1 MVVCEE
7 CPSVASLV
15 DNIVVA
21 FEDCDREFVAAHI
34 FPDIFDRVEFGCV
47 GRQRDE
53 GDVVRDGEV
62 FGDVIARAIEHEG
75 GLAARRDLP
84 ADLGQMQRHDL
95 GVGGWDDE
103 GRRGAALRT
112 DGAEDVGPFVA
123 LIARRAGPCASFG
136 PDAGQRALLAD
147 ACLVL
152 EPDFDGLV
160 FGVVGEPCRDR
171 CGEVFLKAS
180 CTASSVWG

>member
-1 MVVCEE
+1 M
-7 CPSVASLV
+7 
-15 DNIVVA
+15 
-21 FEDCDREFVAAHI
+21 
-34 FPDIFDRVEFGCV
+34 
-47 GRQRDE
+47 DE

-75 GLAARRDLP
+75 GMAARRDLP
-84 ADLGQMQRHDL
+84 ADLGQMQRHNL
-95 GVGGWDDE
+95 GVGGWDNE

-123 LIARRAGPCASFG
+123 LIARRTRPCSALG
-136 PDAGQRALLAD
+136 PDAGQRPLLAN
-147 ACLVL
+147 ARLIL

-180 CTASSVWG
+180 CAASSVWG

>member
-1 MVVCEE
+1 M
-7 CPSVASLV
+7 
-15 DNIVVA
+15 
-21 FEDCDREFVAAHI
+21 
-34 FPDIFDRVEFGCV
+34 
-47 GRQRDE
+47 
-53 GDVVRDGEV
+53 
-62 FGDVIARAIEHEG
+62 
-75 GLAARRDLP
+75 AARRDLP

-180 CTASSVWG
+180 CAASSVWG

>member
-1 MVVCEE
+1 M
-7 CPSVASLV
+7 PSCA
-15 DNIVVA
+15 
-21 FEDCDREFVAAHI
+21 
-34 FPDIFDRVEFGCV
+34 VENDDGMGL
-47 GRQRDE
+47 GRNTIGNLAQVSIE
-53 GDVVRDGEV
+53 SP
-62 FGDVIARAIEHEG
+62 AI
-75 GLAARRDLP
+75 
-84 ADLGQMQRHDL
+84 
-95 GVGGWDDE
+95 GVGHDKGCAD
-103 GRRGAALRT
+103 GALRA
-112 DGAEDVGPFVA
+112 DCAEDVGPFVA

-180 CTASSVWG
+180 CAASSVWG

>member
-1 MVVCEE
+1 MGEE
-7 CPSVASLV
+7 CPGVASLV
-15 DNIVVA
+15 DDVVVA
-21 FEDCDREFVAAHI
+21 FEDCDRKFVAAQI
-34 FPDIFDRVEFGCV
+34 FPDIFDWVEFGCV

-53 GDVVRDGEV
+53 CDVVRDGKV
-62 FGDVIARAIEHEG
+62 FGDVITCTIEDEG
-75 GLAARRDLP
+75 GVGAGRNLP
-84 ADLGQMQRHDL
+84 ADLGQMQRHGL

-136 PDAGQRALLAD
+136 PDSGQRALLAD

-152 EPDFDGLV
+152 EPDFDRLV

-180 CTASSVWG
+180 CAASSVWG